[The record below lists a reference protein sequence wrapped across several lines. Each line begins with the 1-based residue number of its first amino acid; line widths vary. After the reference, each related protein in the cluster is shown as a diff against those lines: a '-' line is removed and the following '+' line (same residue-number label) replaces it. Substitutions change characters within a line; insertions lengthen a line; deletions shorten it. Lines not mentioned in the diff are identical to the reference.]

1 MDFNDDKDYIM
12 RMIKEMTRVLF
23 SLMFGKQ
30 YKSVEL
36 SDENKYE
43 VSGMLLREWKEMV
56 DRGFINEA
64 ENTILT
70 NLDHTRKEEV
80 FTALLFYQY
89 VSEKDEGFLTAHN
102 YSREE
107 ALEGIKAL
115 LERAGYG
122 EVNTLLS

>member
-102 YSREE
+102 YAREE
-107 ALEGIKAL
+107 ALEGIKTL